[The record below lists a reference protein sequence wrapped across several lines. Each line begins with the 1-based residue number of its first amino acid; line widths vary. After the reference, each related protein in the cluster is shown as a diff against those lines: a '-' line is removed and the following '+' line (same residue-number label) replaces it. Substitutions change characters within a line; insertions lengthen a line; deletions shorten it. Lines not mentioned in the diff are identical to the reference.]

1 MTTENKKPGLMAGL
15 YCPTSTRKIDR
26 MGKYSLT
33 FSLSAMAFCY
43 AAQLSISPSASS
55 SS

>member
-1 MTTENKKPGLMAGL
+1 MSILTG
-15 YCPTSTRKIDR
+15 KIDR

-33 FSLSAMAFCY
+33 FSLNAMAIYY
-43 AAQLSISPSASS
+43 AAQLSINSSASS